1 MSWTIRR
8 NVKIENF
15 SEIVGKGR
23 STRIDET
30 RVVSVFISEE
40 RRENISRKLASSR
53 NILSIFLS
61 GMKEELKK
69 IVNKI
74 KKGKR

>member
-1 MSWTIRR
+1 M
-8 NVKIENF
+8 
-15 SEIVGKGR
+15 
-23 STRIDET
+23 
-30 RVVSVFISEE
+30 VSVFISEE

>member
-23 STRIDET
+23 SIDSYRRDE
-30 RVVSVFISEE
+30 SGLGFYLEE

-69 IVNKI
+69 R
-74 KKGKR
+74 KR